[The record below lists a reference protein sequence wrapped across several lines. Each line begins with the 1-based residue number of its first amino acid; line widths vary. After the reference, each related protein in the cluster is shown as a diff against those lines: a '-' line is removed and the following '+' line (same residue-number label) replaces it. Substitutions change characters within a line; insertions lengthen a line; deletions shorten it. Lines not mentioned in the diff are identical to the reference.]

1 MKHLVTAFLM
11 TLVCGVAAAE
21 VPRVEYIAHRG
32 ASYDAPENTIS
43 AIQLAWKQGADGTEV
58 DLYVTQ
64 DGHIVACHDKTTKRT
79 ARGVDL
85 PVAQTT
91 LEQLRQLD
99 VGQWKSPK
107 YKGERMPTFAEVLKA
122 IPEDKKIYIEV
133 KCGPEIVTP
142 LLRDLDEAK
151 LPVKNT
157 IVICF
162 NAKVIAELKKQ
173 RPEIPALF
181 LHGMKDVT
189 AESLIKTAREI
200 QADGLDLK
208 AGPAITPE
216 LAKKVKDAGLRLDV
230 WTVNDPALAQQMIA
244 LGVQGITTDR
254 PEFLRSEI
262 ANLK

>member
-11 TLVCGVAAAE
+11 TLFCGVAAAE
-21 VPRVEYIAHRG
+21 APHVEYIAHRG
-32 ASYDAPENTIS
+32 ASFDAPENTIS

-58 DLYVTQ
+58 DLYLTK

-79 ARGVDL
+79 TGGIDL
-85 PVAQTT
+85 TVAETT
-91 LEQLRQLD
+91 LEQLRELD
-99 VGQWKSPK
+99 VGKWKSPK
-107 YKGERMPTFAEVLKA
+107 YQGEQMPTFAEVLKA
-122 IPEDKKIYIEV
+122 IPQDKKIYIEV

-173 RPEIPALF
+173 RPEVPALF
-181 LHGMKDVT
+181 LHGMKET
-189 AESLIKTAREI
+189 NAERLIKTAREI

-208 AGPAITPE
+208 AGPEITSE
-216 LAKKVKDAGLRLDV
+216 LVKKVKDAGLRMDV
-230 WTVNDPALAQQMIA
+230 WTVNDPQLALRMIE

-254 PEFLRSEI
+254 PEFLRTEI